1 MNKTTKKEIEKLNS
15 MKVSELQA
23 KFTGVTAQTTRNP
36 NQTFLIR
43 RITEAAP
50 AREKLTKLDVPT
62 LQARYLEVVSRPMGS
77 DNWACL
83 IWEMHKAQTGRIP
96 VGPRMSAHRG
106 GVSFKLLSLG
116 SFANDSTKPWRG
128 LTERE

>member
-1 MNKTTKKEIEKLNS
+1 MDS
-15 MKVSELQA
+15 RVSELQA
-23 KFTGVTAQTTRNP
+23 TVTGVTAQTTRNP
-36 NQTFLIR
+36 NQT
-43 RITEAAP
+43 
-50 AREKLTKLDVPT
+50 
-62 LQARYLEVVSRPMGS
+62 Y
-77 DNWACL
+77 L

-116 SFANDSTKPWRG
+116 SFANDSTKPRRG